1 MKNISNYCIINIFF
15 KWFPFIKIISN
26 IISSLKEQIVHEIE
40 LHESNINDLI
50 VGVGEVR
57 L

>member
-1 MKNISNYCIINIFF
+1 MKNISNYCITNIFL
-15 KWFPFIKIISN
+15 KWYPFIKVSN